1 MNLRIVSSLA
11 LAVLALGCAQTTQA
25 EKGEKGAPTTQ
36 RLRCRTEF
44 EYRPGPLGTMG
55 QSVPVQKCQPVE
67 VPTLAPGDLPTP
79 GGTPAPTT
87 QTVPARKS
95 DQPVSEP

>member
-1 MNLRIVSSLA
+1 MDLRIAISLA
-11 LAVLALGCAQTTQA
+11 LALLALACAETQGEAGKQGATT
-25 EKGEKGAPTTQ
+25 P
-36 RLRCRTEF
+36 RVRCRTEF

-55 QSVPVQKCQPVE
+55 QTVPVQKCEPVE

-95 DQPVSEP
+95 DEPVSEP